1 YIFIFRL
8 VALSCGKDLGVHE
21 RKILV
26 HKSIYCKAAWASKKA
41 LPVWEEMSN
50 AIYNKIFLQSN
61 FVEIHLSLTEIQ
73 FFRRAGK
80 WFDKKVSGRIKTV
93 EPRSLSAEV

>member
-1 YIFIFRL
+1 
-8 VALSCGKDLGVHE
+8 GVHE

-26 HKSIYCKAAWASKKA
+26 HKSIYCKAAWGEVYRIITQSSKKA